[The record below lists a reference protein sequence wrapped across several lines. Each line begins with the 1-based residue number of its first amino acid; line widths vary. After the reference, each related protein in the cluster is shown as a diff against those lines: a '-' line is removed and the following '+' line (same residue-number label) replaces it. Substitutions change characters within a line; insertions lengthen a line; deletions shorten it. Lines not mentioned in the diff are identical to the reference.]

1 MSFVKSSGVKGV
13 SWPWTSSPTWI
24 EDDEVIDRAIKT
36 VIFTRKGERKMNL
49 SFGSD
54 AISTVFE
61 NKGVLLEALAKRTI
75 SLALAQHLPQVQ
87 VLNIDVTEGDQDND
101 PVTINTD
108 YLYLGSQGTVT
119 TQVNQP

>member
-1 MSFVKSSGVKGV
+1 MSFIQSSGVRGV
-13 SWPWTSSPTWI
+13 SWPWTSSPYWV
-24 EDDEVIDRAIKT
+24 EDDEVINLAIKN

-87 VLNIDVTEGDQDND
+87 VLNIDVAEGDRDND

-108 YLYLGSQGTVT
+108 YLYLGSQGSVT
-119 TQVNQP
+119 TPVNQP